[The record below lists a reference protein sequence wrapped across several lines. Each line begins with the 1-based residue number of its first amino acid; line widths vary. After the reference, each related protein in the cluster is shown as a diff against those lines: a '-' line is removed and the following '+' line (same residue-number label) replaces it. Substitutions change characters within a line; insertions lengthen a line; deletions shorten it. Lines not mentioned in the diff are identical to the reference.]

1 VSDSD
6 HGSREGRAAEAAP
19 HRRVGLLLFA
29 LGWGANHFTTLLVV
43 YRKSLGLSPS
53 ALGVLFGVYAL
64 GLVPGLILAGRASD
78 RWGRRALVLPSAL
91 LAMGASGLLA
101 FGGRGFAVLLAGR
114 FLYGLGMGSAMSPG
128 SVWVQELSPPG
139 AGARR
144 ATLTLSAGFGLGPL
158 VSGLL
163 ADLAP
168 APMVVPYLAHII
180 VIAVA
185 VARVRV
191 VPETAPGATSRGRGA
206 PALAATAG
214 ATMDPARPSRE
225 PDRVRPRAR
234 DLVVLLEVFPAA
246 PWAFGF
252 AAATMAILPGVMRP
266 LVSLPVIYTGFVI
279 LATLSCGV
287 LLQPFVARIG
297 RHADLVGL
305 GAGALGI
312 LLSSHAAAVMSP
324 RLVFPAAMLAGAGYG
339 LVMTGGLVEV
349 VRRVPG
355 QVRGTAVGIYYVL
368 TYIGFSLPF
377 IHANVAGRAGG
388 DARTLRMTALVA
400 LGSLLARA
408 AVKARRSA
416 RPARHRA

>member
-1 VSDSD
+1 VPDSD
-6 HGSREGRAAEAAP
+6 HESREGRAAEAARD
-19 HRRVGLLLFA
+19 RRVGLLLFA

-43 YRKSLGLSPS
+43 YRKSLQLSPS

-101 FGGRGFAVLLAGR
+101 FGARGFSVLLAGR

-144 ATLTLSAGFGLGPL
+144 ATLALSAGFGLGPL
-158 VSGLL
+158 VSGLV
-163 ADLAP
+163 AELAP
-168 APMVVPYLAHII
+168 APMVAPYLVHII
-180 VIAVA
+180 VMAVA
-185 VARVRV
+185 VARVRA
-191 VPETAPGATSRGRGA
+191 VPETAPRA
-206 PALAATAG
+206 
-214 ATMDPARPSRE
+214 PSRE
-225 PDRVRPRAR
+225 PGRARPRVG
-234 DLVVLLEVFPAA
+234 DLVVLLEVLPAA

-252 AAATMAILPGVMRP
+252 AAATMAVLPGMMRP
-266 LVSLPVIYTGFVI
+266 HVGLPVVYTGFVI
-279 LATLSCGV
+279 LATLSFGV

-312 LLSSHAAAVMSP
+312 WLAGQAAAALSP
-324 RLVFPAAMLAGAGYG
+324 SLVFPAAMLAGAGYG
-339 LVMTGGLVEV
+339 LVMTGGLAEV

-355 QVRGTAVGIYYVL
+355 HVRGTAVGIYYVL

-377 IHANVAGRAGG
+377 IHANVAERAGG
-388 DARTLRMTALVA
+388 DAQALRATALVA
-400 LGSLLARA
+400 LGCLLARA
-408 AVKARRSA
+408 AVKARRA
-416 RPARHRA
+416 AAPTRDQA

>member
-1 VSDSD
+1 MPDS
-6 HGSREGRAAEAAP
+6 HHESREGRAAEAAP
-19 HRRVGLLLFA
+19 HQRVGLLLFA

-64 GLVPGLILAGRASD
+64 GLVPGLIVAGRASD

-101 FGGRGFAVLLAGR
+101 FGARGFSVLLAGR

-139 AGARR
+139 VGARR
-144 ATLTLSAGFGLGPL
+144 ATLGLSAGFGLGPL

-163 ADLAP
+163 AELAP
-168 APMVVPYLAHII
+168 APMVVPYLAHIV

-185 VARVRV
+185 VVRVRV
-191 VPETAPGATSRGRGA
+191 VPETAPPST
-206 PALAATAG
+206 
-214 ATMDPARPSRE
+214 PARGPE
-225 PDRVRPRAR
+225 RVRPRAR
-234 DLVVLLEVFPAA
+234 DLIVLLEVFPAA

-252 AAATMAILPGVMRP
+252 AATTMAILPGLMRP
-266 LVSLPVIYTGFVI
+266 HVGLPVVYTGVVI
-279 LATLSCGV
+279 LATLSFGV

-305 GAGALGI
+305 GAGALGV
-312 LLSSHAAAVMSP
+312 LLSARAASVMSP
-324 RLVFPAAMLAGAGYG
+324 SLVFPAAMLAGAGYG

-349 VRRVPG
+349 VKRVPG

-377 IHANVAGRAGG
+377 IHANVAARAGG
-388 DARTLRMTALVA
+388 DARALRATALVA
-400 LGSLLARA
+400 LGCLLIRA
-408 AVKARRSA
+408 AVKARR
-416 RPARHRA
+416 RAAPDRDRA